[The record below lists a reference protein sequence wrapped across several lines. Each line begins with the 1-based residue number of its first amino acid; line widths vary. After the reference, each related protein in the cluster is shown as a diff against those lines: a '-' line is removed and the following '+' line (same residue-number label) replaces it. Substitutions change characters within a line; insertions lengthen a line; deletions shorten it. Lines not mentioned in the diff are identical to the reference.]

1 MLAAEP
7 GGSDDMRIGIYTDL
21 RNPPAWRRPW
31 AAFYAAALER
41 VVEAERLGVGSV
53 WVTEHHGFED
63 GYLPQP
69 LTFLAA
75 VAARTERVRLGT
87 AVLLAPLRPA
97 LQIAEEAA
105 LVDLLSD
112 GRLEL
117 GLGAGYRAAEYAAYG
132 ADVSRRFAL
141 LEERAREVRRLW
153 DDGVCTPP
161 PVQARPPIWLGVM
174 GPRGARMAGRLGEGL
189 GWLDHALLAPYRAGL
204 AEGGHDPAG
213 ARMSGL
219 ANLIVADDPDAARA
233 RIKPHLAYQAESYRR
248 YANPPDA
255 APAVRAL
262 RSDAPAGPGDGR
274 RHALP
279 PRLQVLAA
287 DDAIALL
294 TEWLH
299 DLPVQDVYLW
309 ASIAGMPD
317 DLADRH
323 VELVATR
330 LAPALAGVG
339 RGAQAAATPGPGSQR
354 PSTGV

>member
-1 MLAAEP
+1 
-7 GGSDDMRIGIYTDL
+7 MRIGIYADL
-21 RNPPAWRRPW
+21 RNPPEWRRPW
-31 AAFYAAALER
+31 AAFYAAALDR
-41 VVEAERLGVGSV
+41 VAEAERLGVGSV

-75 VAARTERVRLGT
+75 VAARTTRVRLGT

-105 LVDLLSD
+105 IVDLVSG

-132 ADVSRRFAL
+132 ADLRQRFVL
-141 LEERAREVRRLW
+141 LEDRAREVRRLW
-153 DDGVCTPP
+153 DEGICTPP
-161 PVQARPPIWLGVM
+161 PVQDRVPMWLGVM
-174 GPRGARMAGRLGEGL
+174 GPHGARMAGRLGEGL
-189 GWLDHALLAPYRAGL
+189 GWLDAGLLEPYRAGL
-204 AEGGHDPAG
+204 ADGGHDPAS

-233 RIKPHLAYQAESYRR
+233 RIRPHLAYQGESYRR
-248 YANPPDA
+248 YANPPDREVR
-255 APAVRAL
+255 PVRAL
-262 RSDAPAGPGDGR
+262 APLAPAASDGGR

-279 PRLQVLAA
+279 PRLLVLTA

-294 TEWLH
+294 REWLH
-299 DLPVQDVYLW
+299 DLPVTDVYLW
-309 ASIAGMPD
+309 SSIAGMPD

-330 LAPALAGVG
+330 LAPSLAQP
-339 RGAQAAATPGPGSQR
+339 ASTPGPGSQR
-354 PSTGV
+354 PSTAV